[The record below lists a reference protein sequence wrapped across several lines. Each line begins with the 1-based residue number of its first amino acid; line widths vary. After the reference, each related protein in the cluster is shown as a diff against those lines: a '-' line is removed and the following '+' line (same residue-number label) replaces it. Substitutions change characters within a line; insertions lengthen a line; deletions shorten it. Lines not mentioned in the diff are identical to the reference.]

1 MSMKMKKRG
10 WSLFALFLVASGAM
24 VITLSALR
32 ENIVF
37 FITPSEW
44 MEKRFPYSGGK
55 VLRLGGHVL
64 KDSLLKSR
72 EGVTFFISDEK
83 QSLKV
88 TYKGILPDLFREGQ
102 SVVAEGTFDEKGV
115 FIAKQILAKH
125 DETYRPKDV
134 CP

>member
-1 MSMKMKKRG
+1 MKIKKRG
-10 WSLFALFLVASGAM
+10 WSLLALFLVTSGA
-24 VITLSALR
+24 VIIILSALR

-44 MEKRFPYSGGK
+44 MEKRSTYSGK
-55 VLRLGGHVL
+55 KALRLGGHVL
-64 KDSLLKSR
+64 QGSLLKNR

-88 TYKGILPDLFREGQ
+88 TYRGILPDLFREGQ
-102 SVVAEGTFDEKGV
+102 SVVAEGTFDAKGV

-125 DETYRPKDV
+125 DETYRPKGV